1 MLLKVKCLAP
11 GRVAHGTTR
20 ICSLTPE
27 PASFW
32 EKEKFIYLFYIWL
45 RWVSVAAWAFSLV
58 GVERGLLCGCGA
70 WLRIVGAPPAA
81 DHGPEG
87 TGLH

>member
-11 GRVAHGTTR
+11 GHVAHGTTR

-32 EKEKFIYLFYIWL
+32 KKEKFIYFTSGCTGSLLLPELFL
-45 RWVSVAAWAFSLV
+45 
-58 GVERGLLCGCGA
+58 
-70 WLRIVGAPPAA
+70 
-81 DHGPEG
+81 
-87 TGLH
+87 

>member
-11 GRVAHGTTR
+11 GHVAHGATR

-32 EKEKFIYLFYIWL
+32 GEKKILVYLF
-45 RWVSVAAWAFSLV
+45 
-58 GVERGLLCGCGA
+58 
-70 WLRIVGAPPAA
+70 
-81 DHGPEG
+81 
-87 TGLH
+87 